1 MYSILSCRE
10 LYIKSTKQSTMQ
22 THTTEYEYV
31 MQASHIAYAYYNG
44 TCKRFSLVGTLA
56 FQIHSERKGW
66 FPSSFFR

>member
-1 MYSILSCRE
+1 
-10 LYIKSTKQSTMQ
+10 MQ

-44 TCKRFSLVGTLA
+44 TCKRFSLLRTLA

-66 FPSSFFR
+66 FPSSFEVMDGNGTAFDPAAQGRY